1 MRVKPT
7 EIRLVAALLEE
18 EHPDAESLTREI
30 TIHDLVGC
38 RIGRNPHRSS
48 SASLLS
54 LVVATRSKK
63 ENDVDSSII
72 KSQRTLLISG
82 KIRRTSIFGPQ
93 ISPPLKAGTA
103 LSNQT
108 PLACAEH
115 GPKAVEVSIQ
125 QDEQ

>member
-38 RIGRNPHRSS
+38 RIGRNPH
-48 SASLLS
+48 
-54 LVVATRSKK
+54 RSKK